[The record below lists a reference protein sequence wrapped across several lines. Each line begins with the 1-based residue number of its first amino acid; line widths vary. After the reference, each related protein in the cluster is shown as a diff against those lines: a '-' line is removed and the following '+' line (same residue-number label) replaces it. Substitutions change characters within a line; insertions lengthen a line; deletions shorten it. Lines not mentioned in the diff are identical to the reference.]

1 MYNVITS
8 ASFEKDLDNIIK
20 YFINSLNSKNAAV
33 HLLDRTEEITSH
45 ISENPYMYP
54 VYHDKKITEREY
66 HYSVIGNFILFYTI
80 NEINKTVVLSRL
92 LYGRRYIPEII

>member
-8 ASFEKDLDNIIK
+8 ASFEKDLDNITD
-20 YFINSLNSKNAAV
+20 YFINSLNSKNAAT
-33 HLLDRTEEITSH
+33 HLLDCTEEIISH

-54 VYHDKKITEREY
+54 VYHDKDIAERGY
-66 HYSVIGNFILFYTI
+66 HYSVIGNFLLFYAI

-92 LYGRRYIPEII
+92 LYGRRNISEII